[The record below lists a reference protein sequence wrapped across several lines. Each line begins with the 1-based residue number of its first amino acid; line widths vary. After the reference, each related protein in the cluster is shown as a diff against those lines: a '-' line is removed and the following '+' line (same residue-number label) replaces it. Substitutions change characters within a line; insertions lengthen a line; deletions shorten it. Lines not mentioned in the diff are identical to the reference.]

1 MESKHKNALIV
12 ALLAVVL
19 VMAVGYAA
27 FAQQLTINST
37 ATIEES
43 TDGKQNWKVA
53 FVRNTDDVQET
64 AGAAGSTPEGGT
76 ITFDNDYLATINAQ
90 LDAPGDSIVYTFTVQ
105 NMGTIKASLTAPK
118 ISLTGAGEDGNASET
133 IVEYN
138 NITFEVSSLQGS
150 STLAPNDE
158 VTFTVTATLDE
169 DANLSGVSAA
179 SGNNSASIQVS
190 FTANQTA

>member
-53 FVRNTDDVQET
+53 FVQNTTAVQET
-64 AGAAGSTPEGGT
+64 AGATGSTPDGGE
-76 ITFDNDYLATINAQ
+76 ITFNNDYLATISAQ

-105 NMGTIKASLTAPK
+105 NMGTIKASLTAPQ
-118 ISLTGAGEDGNASET
+118 ISLTSEGVDSESSNT
-133 IVEYN
+133 IVKNN
-138 NITFEVSSLQGS
+138 NITFTVSGLSS
-150 STLAPNDE
+150 STLAPNE
-158 VTFTVTATLDE
+158 QATFTVTATIDKNA
-169 DANLSGVSAA
+169 DISGVSST

>member
-27 FAQQLTINST
+27 FAQSLTINST

-53 FVRNTDDVQET
+53 FVKNTDDVEET
-64 AGAAGSTPEGGT
+64 AGATGSTPDGGE
-76 ITFDNDYLATINAQ
+76 ITFNNDYLATISAQ

-105 NMGTIKASLTAPK
+105 NMGTIKASLTAPQ
-118 ISLTGAGEDGNASET
+118 ISLTSGGVDSESSNT
-133 IVEYN
+133 IVKNN
-138 NITFEVSSLQGS
+138 NITFTVSGLSP
-150 STLAPNDE
+150 STLAPNE
-158 VTFTVTATLDE
+158 QATFTVTATIDE
-169 DANLSGVSAA
+169 NADISGVSSA

-190 FTANQTA
+190 FTANQTD